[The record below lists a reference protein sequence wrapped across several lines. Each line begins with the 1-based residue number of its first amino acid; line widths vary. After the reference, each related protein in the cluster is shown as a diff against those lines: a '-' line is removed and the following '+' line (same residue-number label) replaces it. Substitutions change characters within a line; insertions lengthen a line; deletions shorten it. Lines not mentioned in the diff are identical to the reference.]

1 MATPG
6 EVTQLLNDWSN
17 GDLSAMDKLMPI
29 IYREL
34 RRLADN
40 RLRQER
46 ADHTLQATALVNEL
60 FLRLTDWKSIEWKSK
75 AHFLGVA
82 AKLMRNILVDYARTH
97 MAAKRGGSLY
107 KLSFSEAINLPNEQ
121 DMDLI
126 ALDDALLSLASID
139 PQQSKIVEL
148 RFFGGLTFE
157 EVAEVLQVSPATVSR
172 EWNLAKIWL
181 LREISKR

>member
-17 GDLSAMDKLMPI
+17 GDRAALDKLMLI
-29 IYREL
+29 VYKEL
-34 RRLADN
+34 RHLAN
-40 RLRQER
+40 KRLRHER
-46 ADHTLQATALVNEL
+46 PDHTLQATALVNEAYM
-60 FLRLTDWKSIEWKSK
+60 RLTDWKNVEWKNR

-82 AKLMRNILVDYARTH
+82 AQLMRNILVDHARTR
-97 MAAKRGGSLY
+97 MATKRGGGLY
-107 KLSFSEAINLPNEQ
+107 KLAFNDAINLPNEQ
-121 DMDLI
+121 DLDLVS
-126 ALDDALLSLASID
+126 LDDALLSLAAID

-181 LREISKR
+181 LREISNR